1 MKIKVLYS
9 AKRKFK
15 IGAELI
21 KLFECTNYEH
31 VSILMED
38 GCIYEAVLPS
48 YRKISFFEWSRE
60 NIVKKE
66 IVFDVSE
73 LEYSKAVER
82 IKSMIGIKYSV
93 MQLGLIFVEN
103 IAKIFIRPLG
113 NIISHINLNNNR
125 SLICTEAVL
134 MVLKEIGL
142 KFGESR
148 DTISLR
154 DFGLI
159 VSQFKK
165 ERK

>member
-66 IVFDVSE
+66 IVFDLRSSNLKKEV
-73 LEYSKAVER
+73 LLGVEVV
-82 IKSMIGIKYSV
+82 K
-93 MQLGLIFVEN
+93 
-103 IAKIFIRPLG
+103 
-113 NIISHINLNNNR
+113 IISSVFARITCFLCVGVVADGEIIN
-125 SLICTEAVL
+125 V
-134 MVLKEIGL
+134 
-142 KFGESR
+142 
-148 DTISLR
+148 
-154 DFGLI
+154 
-159 VSQFKK
+159 
-165 ERK
+165 